1 MLLLFAAC
9 SDSGQAPALDGPSP
23 DGPRPDAAAADQL
36 ADDAKAPPDISPD
49 QFVPFE
55 LELTV
60 NDIPLAMNGSQP
72 FTNLSG
78 QPEPFRLALP
88 RHGFTVDVRYRG
100 SAARPGT
107 LEVTASAPMGSAK
120 AGTNIAS
127 QLKQVGPGKLRWLV
141 PSQSAPLVGEVTF
154 TARMSDGAQT
164 LSSALTADV
173 HDRTFLLDPFR
184 LVDEWLL
191 VFSQDLYAVGKSSD
205 ASGKITVKSTAGANG
220 IPDFHEDLRLIG
232 FGTAKMLPAAAA
244 AKNLGVVGTNAIMV
258 ARVQQE
264 MVRTLRAL
272 FALQPDG
279 AFSEDSVRIRFLV
292 EGDPGA
298 PAAADYQHQVLQGG
312 ESKKSF
318 SAIGIG
324 GGDTTK
330 PYLGYSKSVDHR
342 NVQNE
347 DNLGPG
353 AGVFTTKAV
362 GLMLELLT
370 SDPAF
375 KGLFGLFFGEVLPE
389 LGGTPVG
396 EHPLDAEILAAGFDP
411 KSASATA
418 ASRHD
423 KLAFLVENLGRL
435 AGALTAH
442 EIGHSL
448 GLVASGPPPHG
459 LFGGESNASFVYGPR
474 TTKVHIDTPGFN
486 VMEAGPGSAPGVA
499 LQPARYLTMPAFNE
513 LNLAYLRGRVLLLP

>member
-1 MLLLFAAC
+1 LLLFFLAC
-9 SDSGQAPALDGPSP
+9 SDDGQAPAPDAFSP
-23 DGPRPDAAAADQL
+23 DGPALDRGTVDLAAPDL
-36 ADDAKAPPDISPD
+36 KVSPD

-78 QPEPFRLALP
+78 KPEPFRLALP
-88 RHGFTVDVRYRG
+88 RHGFALDVRFRG
-100 SAARPGT
+100 SAARPDT
-107 LEVTASAPMGSAK
+107 LELTASTPLGAFK
-120 AGTNIAS
+120 AGANLAS
-127 QLKQVGPGKLRWLV
+127 KLASVGPGKLRWLV
-141 PSQSAPLVGEVTF
+141 PPGSALPEGEVTF
-154 TARMSDGAQT
+154 SAKMSDGTQT
-164 LSSALTADV
+164 LTSTLAVDV
-173 HDRTFLLDPFR
+173 HEKTFLLDPFR

-205 ASGKITVKSTAGANG
+205 TSGKITVKSTPGANG
-220 IPDFHEDLRLIG
+220 IPDFDEDLRLIG

-258 ARVQQE
+258 AWVQRE
-264 MVRTLRAL
+264 MVQTLRSL
-272 FALQPDG
+272 FRVKPDG
-279 AFSEDSVRIRFLV
+279 TFATDSVRIRFV
-292 EGDPGA
+292 MEGSPGA
-298 PAAADYQHQVLQGG
+298 PAVADYQHQVLKGG
-312 ESKKSF
+312 ETKKSF

-324 GGDTTK
+324 GGDTAK

-347 DNLGPG
+347 DNLAPD
-353 AGVFTTKAV
+353 AGVFTTKAI

-370 SDPAF
+370 SDPGF
-375 KGLFGLFFGEVLPE
+375 KALFGLFFGEVLPE

-396 EHPLDAEILAAGFDP
+396 EHSLDAEILAAGFDP
-411 KSASATA
+411 KSASPDA
-418 ASRHD
+418 ANRHK
-423 KLAFLVENLGRL
+423 KLTFLVENLGRL

-459 LFGGESNASFVYGPR
+459 LFGGESEASFVFGPR

-513 LNLAYLRGRVLLLP
+513 LNLAYLQGRVLLLPPP